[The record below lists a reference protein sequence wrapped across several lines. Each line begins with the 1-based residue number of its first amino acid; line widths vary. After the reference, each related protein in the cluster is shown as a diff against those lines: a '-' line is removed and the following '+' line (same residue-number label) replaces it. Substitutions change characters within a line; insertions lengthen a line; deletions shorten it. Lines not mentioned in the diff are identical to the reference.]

1 MGKLYDDIALERA
14 RVVPDGKLLEEVV
27 EDSALRRTTLL
38 PRCAALAW
46 MVVFSILVAACG
58 AAPTTGAPGSG
69 TAAPRE
75 KLNVIAGTVEP
86 GRIIEYVAILNGYYA
101 AEGLDVDF
109 KIVGANNV
117 VNLIVSGQ
125 ADLANIAVPNALAPV
140 RDGKETVI
148 VAGGTG
154 NGASGFF
161 SGNVKKGITDYSQ
174 CTRITTFTAGSAA
187 YAWAALYKKVLNLKG
202 ELVQLG
208 DVAALQPSILS
219 GQSDCG
225 STGGNVVTEGLRT
238 GELRL
243 LIDPRVGLPP
253 AVPKNVLEQATFGL
267 KDNLKAKRPAVIKYL
282 KASQKAADAIKNMS
296 NADLAAL
303 LVKHPDWQAI
313 GVANAIGQ
321 LDLNRFSVR
330 PNNGYIESAIWPTE
344 LEWVRYGSPFV
355 DNDPKWSFASRV
367 DMSYY
372 EEALGKPK

>member
-1 MGKLYDDIALERA
+1 MVRPV
-14 RVVPDGKLLEEVV
+14 R
-27 EDSALRRTTLL
+27 SR
-38 PRCAALAW
+38 AALVW
-46 MVVFSILVAACG
+46 LVIIAVLLTACG
-58 AAPTTGAPGSG
+58 GGTGPTTGGPTGAQ

-101 AEGLDVDF
+101 AEGLDVEF

-117 VNLIVSGQ
+117 VNLIVSGA

-148 VAGGTG
+148 IQGATG

-161 SGNVKKGITDYSQ
+161 SGNVSKGITDYSQ
-174 CTRITTFTAGSAA
+174 CKRITTFTAGSAA
-187 YAWAALYKKVLNLKG
+187 YAWAALYKKVLNLQG

-225 STGGNVVTEGLRT
+225 STGGNVVTEGLRS
-238 GELRL
+238 GALRL
-243 LIDPRVGLPP
+243 LIDPRAGLPA

-267 KDNLKAKRPAVIKYL
+267 KDNLKAKRSAVIKYL
-282 KASQKAADAIKNMS
+282 KASQRAAQAIAGMS
-296 NADLAAL
+296 NAELAAL
-303 LVKHPDWQAI
+303 LVKDPDWQAI
-313 GVANAIGQ
+313 GVTNAIAQ
-321 LDLNRFSVR
+321 LELNRFSVR
-330 PNNGYIESAIWPTE
+330 PNNGYIESGIWSTE
-344 LEWVRYGSPFV
+344 LDWVRYGSPFV
-355 DNDPKWSFASRV
+355 DNDAKWSFANRV